1 MIKPPTLPLSSLLP
15 TSTLTKKSLWLSS
28 LIFLPVSL
36 LTLSGCSSNPDVP
49 ASLEPPLIK
58 PYGQLHKPSS
68 SYKPSPLR
76 SVPIVPSEPK
86 LQTVKPLLQSEAIP
100 EDKVASVLNVPLL
113 NFDDRPIIQEQ
124 WQILDEKSIVQESN
138 NDVDQVLW
146 IELKDGW
153 QIIEA
158 ITQRSRKNVYLGFVK
173 KTGKQAFSGHQIK
186 IPETIDRIIIKVSN
200 RRSEREYIVIQPL

>member
-1 MIKPPTLPLSSLLP
+1 M
-15 TSTLTKKSLWLSS
+15 
-28 LIFLPVSL
+28 
-36 LTLSGCSSNPDVP
+36 
-49 ASLEPPLIK
+49 
-58 PYGQLHKPSS
+58 
-68 SYKPSPLR
+68 
-76 SVPIVPSEPK
+76 PSEPK

-113 NFDDRPIIQEQ
+113 NFDGRPIIQEQ

-173 KTGKQAFSGHQIK
+173 KTGKHAFSGHQIK